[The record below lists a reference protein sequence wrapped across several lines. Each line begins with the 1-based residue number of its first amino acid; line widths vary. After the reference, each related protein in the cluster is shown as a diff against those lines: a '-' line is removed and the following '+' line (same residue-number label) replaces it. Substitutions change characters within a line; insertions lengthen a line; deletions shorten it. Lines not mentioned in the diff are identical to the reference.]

1 MECVTLL
8 RELLDVLIS
17 GLTNGSVYAVMASGM
32 ALVYGVSRVFNFAY
46 GSFYTLGGYLA
57 WLLLG
62 QKLPYILVLVLIIP
76 LLAGSG
82 YATERVAIRPL
93 RNRRDWE
100 MLVMLV
106 TLGLAI
112 FLDNYYLIMFGS
124 FVKKIPPLADGTLK
138 AGGIV
143 ISTQDLTIFLIAALT
158 VSSLL
163 YFLKN
168 TRLGQAV
175 RAVSQDATGAQIV
188 GLAKNR
194 IFSFTFALSTVLVGV
209 SGMLLG
215 PKYFV
220 SPLGGWDILIKAW
233 VITAFGGMGSVM
245 GSLLAAFILGLVE
258 AFVAWQFGFTRILF
272 AWFAVLL
279 ITLIIKPQGLFGVKA

>member
-1 MECVTLL
+1 MECATVL

-17 GLTNGSVYAVMASGM
+17 GLTNGSIYAVMASGM

-62 QKLPYILVLVLIIP
+62 QKLPYIVVLVLIMP
-76 LLAGSG
+76 LLAGAG
-82 YATERVAIRPL
+82 YVTERWAIRPL

-112 FLDNYYLIMFGS
+112 FLDNYYLILFGS
-124 FVKKIPPLADGTLK
+124 FVKTIPPLADGTLK
-138 AGGIV
+138 IADVV
-143 ISTQDLTIFLIAALT
+143 ISIQDATIFIIAALT

-163 YFLKN
+163 YFLKK
-168 TRLGQAV
+168 TRVGQAV
-175 RAVSQDATGAQIV
+175 RAVSQDVTGAQIV
-188 GLAKNR
+188 GVAKNG
-194 IFSFTFALSTVLVGV
+194 IFSLTFALSTVLAGMG
-209 SGMLLG
+209 GMLLG

-245 GSLLAAFILGLVE
+245 GSLLAAFILGIVE
-258 AFVAWQFGFTRILF
+258 AFVAWQFGFTRVLF

-279 ITLIIKPQGLFGVKA
+279 ITLITRPHGLFGVKA